1 MTYVVTEKCVKCK
14 YTDCVEVCPVDCFHE
29 GPNMLVIDPE
39 ECIDCSLCVPEC
51 PVEAI
56 FAEDDVPPEQE
67 AFVEMNREVVRK
79 MAGHRRKKA
88 SAGRRRRMARQT
100 RQAEFN

>member
-1 MTYVVTEKCVKCK
+1 
-14 YTDCVEVCPVDCFHE
+14 
-29 GPNMLVIDPE
+29 MLVIDPE

-67 AFVEMNREVVRK
+67 AFVEMNRELSEKWPVIVEK
-79 MAGHRRKKA
+79 SQRRPMPTNGA
-88 SAGRRRRMARQT
+88 TNPTSGI
-100 RQAEFN
+100 